1 MNNQLLILGGGF
13 GLYGYLPAAMQTYWQ
28 VTTLSRYKKFL
39 EDRVELSGLLNRV
52 TFVAENDLNLNI
64 YDAVVIARTPQQQI
78 DFVRSNSSFEGHLF
92 LEKPL
97 GYTAKSTSE
106 LLDVLQSRKSNFSV
120 AYLFQYQDWYRMI
133 ASQKQS
139 ECSVTI
145 NWRITSS
152 GNQNWKKQIGLGG
165 GILSY
170 YGVHLLSL
178 IVDFEYDLQS
188 LQFNYGEDFL
198 GIRSKNSSSQLDIK
212 LTVDDVA
219 GFEVNLK
226 SLTGN
231 YNWGGASPFGIN
243 PTAEIPDPR
252 IPALIEY
259 LSGWQTHK
267 DLAESIAQ
275 ERKILRLR
283 QTISEIL

>member
-39 EDRVELSGLLNRV
+39 EDRVELSGLLSRV
-52 TFVAENDLNLNI
+52 TFVAENDLDPNI

-78 DFVRSNSSFEGHLF
+78 DFVTSHSSFKGHLF

-97 GYTAKSTSE
+97 GNTVNSTSE
-106 LLDVLQSRKSNFSV
+106 LLDVLQSRKSSFSV
-120 AYLFQYQDWYRMI
+120 AYLFQYQEWYRAV
-133 ASQKQS
+133 ASQNQS

-145 NWRITSS
+145 DWRITPIK
-152 GNQNWKKQIGLGG
+152 NQNWKQRLDAGG
-165 GILSY
+165 GVLSY

-178 IVDFEYDLQS
+178 IVDCEYDLKN
-188 LQFNYGEDFL
+188 LQINYGEDYF
-198 GIRSKNSSSQLDIK
+198 GIRSKNSFGQLDIK
-212 LTVDDVA
+212 LTVADVA
-219 GFEVNLK
+219 GFEINLNGL
-226 SLTGN
+226 SGN
-231 YNWGGASPFGIN
+231 YHWGGASPFGTN
-243 PTAEIPDPR
+243 PTPGVPDPR

-267 DLAESIAQ
+267 VLAQSIAQ

>member
-1 MNNQLLILGGGF
+1 VNNQLLILGGGF
-13 GLYGYLPAAMQTYWQ
+13 GLYGYLPAAMQTNWQ
-28 VTTLSRYKKFL
+28 VTTLSRYKSFL
-39 EDRVELSGLLNRV
+39 EKRVELSGLLNRV
-52 TFVAENDLNLNI
+52 TFVAESDLDPNI

-97 GYTAKSTSE
+97 GNTVKSTSE

-120 AYLFQYQDWYRMI
+120 AYLFLYQDWYRAI

-139 ECSVTI
+139 ACNVTI
-145 NWRITSS
+145 NWRITPSR
-152 GNQNWKKQIGLGG
+152 NQNWKKQIDAGG

-178 IVDFEYDLQS
+178 IVDCEYDLQS
-188 LQFNYGEDFL
+188 LQINCGEDFL

-212 LTVDDVA
+212 LRVDDVA

-226 SLTGN
+226 GLTGN
-231 YNWGGASPFGIN
+231 YHWSGASPFGIN
-243 PTAEIPDPR
+243 PTPEIPDPR
-252 IPALIEY
+252 IPALIDY

>member
-1 MNNQLLILGGGF
+1 
-13 GLYGYLPAAMQTYWQ
+13 
-28 VTTLSRYKKFL
+28 
-39 EDRVELSGLLNRV
+39 LNRV
-52 TFVAENDLNLNI
+52 TFVAESDLDPNI

-97 GYTAKSTSE
+97 GNTVKSTSE

-120 AYLFQYQDWYRMI
+120 AYLFLYQDWYRAI

-139 ECSVTI
+139 ACNVTI
-145 NWRITSS
+145 NWRITPSR
-152 GNQNWKKQIGLGG
+152 NQNWKKQIDAGG

-178 IVDFEYDLQS
+178 IVDCEYDLQS
-188 LQFNYGEDFL
+188 LQINCGEDFL

-212 LTVDDVA
+212 LRVDDVA

-226 SLTGN
+226 GLTGN
-231 YNWGGASPFGIN
+231 YHWSGASPFGIN
-243 PTAEIPDPR
+243 PTPEIPDPR
-252 IPALIEY
+252 IPALIDY

>member
-1 MNNQLLILGGGF
+1 VNNKLLILGGGF

-28 VTTLSRYKKFL
+28 VTTLSRYKRFL
-39 EDRVELSGLLNRV
+39 EDRIELSGLLNRV
-52 TFVAENDLNLNI
+52 NFVEENDIELNI

-78 DFVRSNSSFEGHLF
+78 DFVRSNTSFDGHLF

-97 GYTAKSTSE
+97 GNTVKSTSE
-106 LLDVLQSRKSNFSV
+106 LLDVLQSRKSNFSL
-120 AYLFQYQDWYRMI
+120 AYLFQYQDWYKAI
-133 ASQKQS
+133 ASEKQS

-145 NWRITSS
+145 NWRITPSR
-152 GNQNWKKQIGLGG
+152 NQNWKKQIDAGG

-178 IVDFEYDLQS
+178 IVDCEYDLQS
-188 LQFNYGEDFL
+188 LQINYGDDSL

-212 LTVDDVA
+212 LTVDDRA
-219 GFEVNLK
+219 GFEINLK
-226 SLTGN
+226 GLTGS
-231 YNWGGASPFGIN
+231 YHWSGASPFGIN
-243 PTAEIPDPR
+243 PTPDIPDPR
-252 IPALIEY
+252 IPALVEY

-267 DLAESIAQ
+267 DLTEAIAQ

>member
-13 GLYGYLPAAMQTYWQ
+13 GLYGYLPAAMRTNWQ
-28 VTTLSRYKKFL
+28 VTTLSRYKSFL
-39 EDRVELSGLLNRV
+39 EGRVELSGLLNRV
-52 TFVAENDLNLNI
+52 TFVGEDDLDPNI
-64 YDAVVIARTPQQQI
+64 YDALVIARTPQQQI
-78 DFVRSNSSFEGHLF
+78 DFVRSISSFEGHLF

-97 GYTAKSTSE
+97 GSTAKSTSE
-106 LLDVLQSRKSNFSV
+106 LLDVLQSRKSSFSV
-120 AYLFQYQDWYRMI
+120 AYLFQYQDWYRAI
-133 ASQKQS
+133 AAQKQS

-145 NWRITSS
+145 HWRITPSR
-152 GNQNWKKQIGLGG
+152 NQNWKIQVDAGG

-178 IVDFEYDLQS
+178 IVDYEYDLQS
-188 LQFNYGEDFL
+188 LQVNYGEDFL
-198 GIRSKNSSSQLDIK
+198 RIRSKNSSSQLDIK

-219 GFEVNLK
+219 GFEINVRG
-226 SLTGN
+226 LTGD
-231 YNWGGASPFGIN
+231 YLWSGVSPFGIN
-243 PTAEIPDPR
+243 PTPEIPDPR
-252 IPALIEY
+252 IPALIDY

-267 DLAESIAQ
+267 DLAESIAH

>member
-1 MNNQLLILGGGF
+1 VNNKLLILGGGF

-28 VTTLSRYKKFL
+28 VTTLSRYKRFL
-39 EDRVELSGLLNRV
+39 EDRIELSGLLNRV
-52 TFVAENDLNLNI
+52 TFVEENDIELNI

-78 DFVRSNSSFEGHLF
+78 DFVRSNTSFDGHLF

-97 GYTAKSTSE
+97 GNTVKSTSE
-106 LLDVLQSRKSNFSV
+106 LLDVLQSRKSNFSL
-120 AYLFQYQDWYRMI
+120 AYLFQYQDWYKAI
-133 ASQKQS
+133 ASEKQS

-145 NWRITSS
+145 NWRITPSR
-152 GNQNWKKQIGLGG
+152 NQNWKKQIDAGG

-178 IVDFEYDLQS
+178 IVDCEYDLQS
-188 LQFNYGEDFL
+188 LQINYGDDFL

-212 LTVDDVA
+212 LTVDDRA
-219 GFEVNLK
+219 GFEINLK
-226 SLTGN
+226 GLTGS
-231 YNWGGASPFGIN
+231 YHWRGASPFGIN
-243 PTAEIPDPR
+243 PTPDIPDPR
-252 IPALIEY
+252 IPALVEY

-267 DLAESIAQ
+267 DLTEAIAQ

>member
-13 GLYGYLPAAMQTYWQ
+13 GLYGYLPAAMQTHWQ
-28 VTTLSRYKKFL
+28 VTTLSRYKSFL
-39 EDRVELSGLLNRV
+39 EERVELSGLLNRV
-52 TFVAENDLNLNI
+52 TFVAENDLEPNT

-97 GYTAKSTSE
+97 GGTVKSTSE

-120 AYLFQYQDWYRMI
+120 AYLFQYQEWYRAI

-139 ECSVTI
+139 ECSVAI
-145 NWRITSS
+145 DWRITP
-152 GNQNWKKQIGLGG
+152 GRNQNWKKQIDVGG
-165 GILSY
+165 GILAY

-178 IVDFEYDLQS
+178 IVDCEYDLQS
-188 LQFNYGEDFL
+188 LQIDYGEDFL
-198 GIRSKNSSSQLDIK
+198 RIRSKNSSSQLDIK
-212 LTVDDVA
+212 MTVADVA
-219 GFEVNLK
+219 GFEINLK
-226 SLTGN
+226 GLTES
-231 YNWGGASPFGIN
+231 YHWSGASPFGIK
-243 PTAEIPDPR
+243 PAPEIPDPR

-267 DLAESIAQ
+267 DLAESIAH
-275 ERKILRLR
+275 ERQILRLR

>member
-1 MNNQLLILGGGF
+1 MNNKLLILGGGF

-28 VTTLSRYKKFL
+28 VTTLSRYKRFL
-39 EDRVELSGLLNRV
+39 EDRIELSGLLNRV
-52 TFVAENDLNLNI
+52 NFVEENDIELNI

-78 DFVRSNSSFEGHLF
+78 DFVRSNTSFDGHLF

-97 GYTAKSTSE
+97 GNTVKSTSE
-106 LLDVLQSRKSNFSV
+106 LLDVLQSRKSNFSL
-120 AYLFQYQDWYRMI
+120 AYLFQYQDWYKAI
-133 ASQKQS
+133 ASEKQS

-145 NWRITSS
+145 NWRITPSR
-152 GNQNWKKQIGLGG
+152 NQNWKKQIDAGG

-178 IVDFEYDLQS
+178 IVDCEYDLQS
-188 LQFNYGEDFL
+188 LQINYGDDSL

-212 LTVDDVA
+212 LTVDDRA
-219 GFEVNLK
+219 GFEINLK
-226 SLTGN
+226 GLTGS
-231 YNWGGASPFGIN
+231 YHWSGASPFGIN
-243 PTAEIPDPR
+243 PTPDIPDPR
-252 IPALIEY
+252 IPALVEY

-267 DLAESIAQ
+267 DLTEAIAQ

>member
-1 MNNQLLILGGGF
+1 VNNKLLILGGGF

-28 VTTLSRYKKFL
+28 VTTLSRYKRFL
-39 EDRVELSGLLNRV
+39 EDRIELSGLLNRV
-52 TFVAENDLNLNI
+52 NFVEENDIELNI

-78 DFVRSNSSFEGHLF
+78 DFVRSNTSFDGHLF

-97 GYTAKSTSE
+97 GNTVKSTSE
-106 LLDVLQSRKSNFSV
+106 LLDVLQSRKSNFSL
-120 AYLFQYQDWYRMI
+120 AYLFQYQDWYKAI
-133 ASQKQS
+133 ASEKQS

-145 NWRITSS
+145 NWRITPSR
-152 GNQNWKKQIGLGG
+152 NQNWKKQIDAGG

-178 IVDFEYDLQS
+178 IVDCEYDLQS
-188 LQFNYGEDFL
+188 LQINYGDDFL

-212 LTVDDVA
+212 LTVDDRA
-219 GFEVNLK
+219 GFEINLK
-226 SLTGN
+226 GLTGS
-231 YNWGGASPFGIN
+231 YHWSGASPFGIN
-243 PTAEIPDPR
+243 PTPDIPDPR
-252 IPALIEY
+252 IPALVEY

-267 DLAESIAQ
+267 DLTEAIAQ

>member
-13 GLYGYLPAAMQTYWQ
+13 GLYGYLPAAMQTNWQ
-28 VTTLSRYKKFL
+28 VTTLSRYKNFL
-39 EDRVELSGLLNRV
+39 EERVELSGLLNRI
-52 TFVAENDLNLNI
+52 TFVAENDLDPNI
-64 YDAVVIARTPQQQI
+64 YDAVVIARTPEQQV

-97 GYTAKSTSE
+97 GNTAKSTSE

-120 AYLFQYQDWYRMI
+120 AYLFQYQDWYRAI
-133 ASQKQS
+133 ASEKQS
-139 ECSVTI
+139 ECSVAI
-145 NWRITSS
+145 NWRIAPSR
-152 GNQNWKKQIGLGG
+152 NQNWKKLIDAGG

-178 IVDFEYDLQS
+178 IVDCEYDLQS

-198 GIRSKNSSSQLDIK
+198 GIRSKNSSSQLDLK
-212 LTVDDVA
+212 VTVDDVA
-219 GFEVNLK
+219 GFEINVRG
-226 SLTGN
+226 LTGDYLWN
-231 YNWGGASPFGIN
+231 GVSPFGIN
-243 PTAEIPDPR
+243 PTPEFPDPR
-252 IPALIEY
+252 IPALIDY

-267 DLAESIAQ
+267 DLAESIAH

>member
-13 GLYGYLPAAMQTYWQ
+13 GLYGYLPAAMQTKWQ
-28 VTTLSRYKKFL
+28 VTTLSRYKSFL
-39 EDRVELSGLLNRV
+39 EGRVELSGLLNRV
-52 TFVAENDLNLNI
+52 TFVAENDLDPNNF
-64 YDAVVIARTPQQQI
+64 DAVVIARTPQQQI
-78 DFVRSNSSFEGHLF
+78 DFVRSNLSFEGHLF

-97 GYTAKSTSE
+97 GNTATSTSE

-120 AYLFQYQDWYRMI
+120 AYLFRYQDWYRAI

-145 NWRITSS
+145 NWRITPSR
-152 GNQNWKKQIGLGG
+152 NQNWKKQIDAGG

-188 LQFNYGEDFL
+188 LQINYGEDFL
-198 GIRSKNSSSQLDIK
+198 GIRSRNSLSQLDIK
-212 LTVDDVA
+212 LTVDSVA
-219 GFEVNLK
+219 GFEIDLK

-231 YNWGGASPFGIN
+231 HHWIGASPFGIN
-243 PTAEIPDPR
+243 PTPEIPDPR

-259 LSGWQTHK
+259 LSGWKTHR
-267 DLAESIAQ
+267 DLAESIAH

>member
-1 MNNQLLILGGGF
+1 MNNKLLILGGGF

-28 VTTLSRYKKFL
+28 VTTLSRYKRFL
-39 EDRVELSGLLNRV
+39 EDRIELSGLLNRV
-52 TFVAENDLNLNI
+52 NFVEENDIELNI

-78 DFVRSNSSFEGHLF
+78 DFVRSNTSFDGHLF

-97 GYTAKSTSE
+97 GNTVKSTSE
-106 LLDVLQSRKSNFSV
+106 LLDVLQSRKSNFSL
-120 AYLFQYQDWYRMI
+120 AYLFQYQDWYKAI
-133 ASQKQS
+133 ASEKQS

-145 NWRITSS
+145 NWRITPSR
-152 GNQNWKKQIGLGG
+152 NQNWKKQIDAGG

-178 IVDFEYDLQS
+178 IVDCEYDLQS
-188 LQFNYGEDFL
+188 LQINYGDDFL

-212 LTVDDVA
+212 LTVDDRA
-219 GFEVNLK
+219 GFEINLK
-226 SLTGN
+226 GLTGS
-231 YNWGGASPFGIN
+231 YHWSGASPFGIN
-243 PTAEIPDPR
+243 PTPDIPDPR
-252 IPALIEY
+252 IPALVEY

-267 DLAESIAQ
+267 DLTEAIAQ